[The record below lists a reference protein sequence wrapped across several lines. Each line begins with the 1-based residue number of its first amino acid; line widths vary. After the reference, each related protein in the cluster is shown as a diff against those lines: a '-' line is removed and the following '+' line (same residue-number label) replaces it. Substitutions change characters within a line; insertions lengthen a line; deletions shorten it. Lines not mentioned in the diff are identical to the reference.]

1 MNKFDL
7 RKQMLIKRRNI
18 SNKKEL
24 STIIVNKIINLDIY
38 KESRVVALYYSLK
51 DEVETRDLIIKSLD
65 KILLLPKIINEKI
78 EFIKIDNATK
88 YEKSS
93 FGVMEPVGTIYNGP
107 IDIIIVPGV
116 AFDRNLNRLGFG
128 RGYYDKYLSHKDIY
142 KIGICF
148 DEQLIDNLIIDNHDI
163 KMDLII
169 TEKEFI
175 N

>member
-1 MNKFDL
+1 MNKSDL

-18 SNKKEL
+18 FNKKEL

-38 KESRVVALYYSLK
+38 KESRVVALYNSLK
-51 DEVETRDLIIKSLD
+51 DEVETRDLIIKSQD
-65 KILLLPKIINEKI
+65 KTLLLPKIINDKI
-78 EFIKIDNATK
+78 EFIKINNNTK
-88 YEKSS
+88 YKKSS
-93 FGVMEPVGTIYNGP
+93 FGVMEPIGTIYNGP

-128 RGYYDKYLSHKDIY
+128 KGYYDKYLSHKDIY

-148 DEQLIDNLIIDNHDI
+148 NEQLLDTLPTDSFDI

-169 TEKEFI
+169 TNK
-175 N
+175 NN

>member
-1 MNKFDL
+1 MNKSDL

-18 SNKKEL
+18 LNKKEL

-38 KESRVVALYYSLK
+38 KESRVVALYNSLK
-51 DEVETRDLIIKSLD
+51 DEVETRDLIIKSQD
-65 KILLLPKIINEKI
+65 KTLLLPKIINEKI
-78 EFIKIDNATK
+78 EFIKIDNNTK
-88 YEKSS
+88 YKKSS
-93 FGVMEPVGTIYNGP
+93 FGVMEPIGTIYNGP

-148 DEQLIDNLIIDNHDI
+148 DEQLVDNLVIDNHDI

>member
-1 MNKFDL
+1 MNKSDL

-18 SNKKEL
+18 LNKKEL
-24 STIIVNKIINLDIY
+24 STIIVNKIINLEIY
-38 KESRVVALYYSLK
+38 KESRVVALYNSLK

-65 KILLLPKIINEKI
+65 KTLLLPKIINDKI
-78 EFIKIDNATK
+78 EFIKIDNNTK

-93 FGVMEPVGTIYNGP
+93 FSVMEPIGTIYNGP

-128 RGYYDKYLSHKDIY
+128 KGYYDKYLSHKDIY

-148 DEQLIDNLIIDNHDI
+148 NEQLLDTLPTDSFDI
-163 KMDLII
+163 KMGLII

>member
-51 DEVETRDLIIKSLD
+51 NEVETRDLIIKSQD
-65 KILLLPKIINEKI
+65 KILLLPRIINEKI
-78 EFIKIDNATK
+78 EFIKIDNNTK

-107 IDIIIVPGV
+107 MDIIIVPGV

-148 DEQLIDNLIIDNHDI
+148 DEQLIDNLITDDHDI